1 MLAAGIQ
8 FDLAIEFGKRAIHAN
23 AQVALRTQSI
33 EYRGVISLAAL
44 NDGRKQR
51 KRLALRLCEH
61 CIHHLADRL
70 RIQWLT
76 VGGAVRCA
84 HPSKQQAKVVVHL
97 RNRAN
102 RGARVV
108 GRRFLLDGDGW

>member
-51 KRLALRLCEH
+51 GDKPSIRSTSGFS
-61 CIHHLADRL
+61 ITDRN
-70 RIQWLT
+70 W
-76 VGGAVRCA
+76 
-84 HPSKQQAKVVVHL
+84 
-97 RNRAN
+97 RA
-102 RGARVV
+102 
-108 GRRFLLDGDGW
+108 